1 MKVAEARAAAKM
13 RGTFGPSGDR
23 EPAQQREAPEAVA
36 ALLLDERPAGRT
48 APAVRLPRPDAPAG
62 HAGLTAS
69 AYARRVEESEQ
80 AMLTGV
86 LQAAEDAAPVDAVEA
101 VTGTIAEA
109 LRASSV
115 SLLIADLSG
124 RALVRLTH
132 QPTPD
137 GPGRRQGEE
146 AAEVLPFDGG
156 PYEQVLRQQSTR
168 VLPGDG
174 RWTVLAPVTERGE
187 VVGLLEIELPHEPD
201 DSMIAQVART
211 AHALAF
217 VVIANR
223 RHTDLFE
230 WGQRSTPFTLSA
242 EIQRRLLPAA
252 FTCEASAFAL
262 SGWLEPAASVGGD
275 TFDYSLARDLL
286 HVSVTDAMG
295 HGVASALTATLG
307 VGSLRNTRRRGESLV
322 AQADQASRAIAENA
336 NVPGAYVTAVLGR
349 MDLRTGRC
357 ELLNAGHVPPM
368 LVRGDRVVPVE
379 LPSNFPLGMFP
390 EEQYRSGEITLLPGD
405 RLVIV
410 TDGVRERSAADL
422 DLVAALRKIA
432 HLHPREA
439 VRALSDAVLATAG
452 PVLADDATLLI
463 IDWYDGGHGPRRS
476 AAGADIA
483 RASTD

>member
-1 MKVAEARAAAKM
+1 MEDNDQAVLAGMLQSAE
-13 RGTFGPSGDR
+13 
-23 EPAQQREAPEAVA
+23 E
-36 ALLLDERPAGRT
+36 
-48 APAVRLPRPDAPAG
+48 
-62 HAGLTAS
+62 
-69 AYARRVEESEQ
+69 
-80 AMLTGV
+80 
-86 LQAAEDAAPVDAVEA
+86 AAPVEAVQA
-101 VTGTIAEA
+101 VTGTIATA
-109 LRASSV
+109 LDALGV

-132 QPTPD
+132 QSAI
-137 GPGRRQGEE
+137 GRPGRRQGAET
-146 AAEVLPFDGG
+146 AEVFPFDGG
-156 PYEQVLRQQSTR
+156 PYERTLRHQTTL

-174 RWTVLAPVTERGE
+174 HWTVLAPVTERGE
-187 VVGLLEIELPHEPD
+187 AIGLLEIDLPDEPD
-201 DSMIAQVART
+201 TTTIAEIART

-242 EIQRRLLPAA
+242 EIQRRLLPAS
-252 FTCEASAFAL
+252 FTCEAGAFAL

-275 TFDYSLARDLL
+275 TFDYSVARDTL

-322 AQADQASRAIAENA
+322 RQAEEANRAVAEHA
-336 NVPGAYVTAVLGR
+336 NVRGAYVTAVLGR
-349 MDLRTGRC
+349 IDLATGQC

-368 LVRGDRVVPVE
+368 LVRDGRATPLD
-379 LPSNFPLGMFP
+379 LPANFPLGMFP
-390 EEQYRSGEITLLPGD
+390 DEGYRSGQVPLRPGD

-410 TDGVRERSAADL
+410 TDGMRERNAADL
-422 DLVAALRKIA
+422 DLPAALLRIA

-463 IDWYDGGHGPRRS
+463 VDWYGGQERRS
-476 AAGADIA
+476 STAGADTA
-483 RASTD
+483 RASS